1 MKLVVNMMMGTMM
14 TTLAEGLT
22 LAQKADLDQKQL
34 VEVLGLGVMNCPLF
48 AMKVRTPHGTSP
60 HCTSLFPGCF
70 CIDTMPRLLPLLF
83 GCVSIGFRRLLV
95 HLGIVCVRIVQAA
108 LVLPCRPLSGTSCCS
123 SRVILFITIYT
134 HRCLSASCPLTFLVM
149 GLWCRF
155 PQCRSTSTLQ
165 LSH

>member
-48 AMKVRTPHGTSP
+48 AMKVRTSP
-60 HCTSLFPGCF
+60 HCTSFFPYCF
-70 CIDTMPRLLPLLF
+70 RLDKMPGLLPLLF

-95 HLGIVCVRIVQAA
+95 QRETTWALRMNSACSLSGAMQATVSCIMLQLMCDSLHAQRRQAA
-108 LVLPCRPLSGTSCCS
+108 C
-123 SRVILFITIYT
+123 
-134 HRCLSASCPLTFLVM
+134 
-149 GLWCRF
+149 
-155 PQCRSTSTLQ
+155 Q
-165 LSH
+165 LHA